1 MEDAPAAPLAEA
13 EYAHLRVKH
22 AVQSALAACGLAG
35 SGLQIDRP
43 PSRLSSFG
51 SFRSAKSPSTAS
63 VRSGVSFAST
73 ALTAASETASAKE
86 KAAALKAGEV
96 ARAFVVGAS
105 TGAVGAAL
113 LAGFRA
119 RGAVPAE
126 GVEPGPE
133 LDGLLARLAASD
145 AVFVAD
151 PAAPLGEAQRD
162 QLHASPAR
170 VQVLRAI
177 VPGDLLRTRKM
188 VYAVPEA
195 VRPEVEGF
203 LQTRQPSMIRDL
215 ATAAPARAP
224 AQAGEVRDLASY
236 KRWCAA
242 APPEPRQLERGLTA
256 D

>member
-13 EYAHLRVKH
+13 EYAQLRVKH

-51 SFRSAKSPSTAS
+51 SFRSAKSPSSAS

-86 KAAALKAGEV
+86 EAAALKAGEV

-113 LAGFRA
+113 LLGLRLRA
-119 RGAVPAE
+119 PVTSE
-126 GVEPGPE
+126 GVEPGQE
-133 LDGLLARLAASD
+133 LDELLDQLAPSD

-151 PAAPLGEAQRD
+151 PAAPLGEAQLER
-162 QLHASPAR
+162 LHASPAR
-170 VQVLRAI
+170 VLVLRAV
-177 VPGDLLRTRKM
+177 VPGDLLQANRRSSVDFGGVERRLRSLTLRLADPELQEYQHWWVAALARRLAPSRT
-188 VYAVPEA
+188 P
-195 VRPEVEGF
+195 P
-203 LQTRQPSMIRDL
+203 PL
-215 ATAAPARAP
+215 ALVLLTLPAAR
-224 AQAGEVRDLASY
+224 RCS
-236 KRWCAA
+236 R
-242 APPEPRQLERGLTA
+242 
-256 D
+256 